1 MYGIVSKVLDE
12 SALPLCIAYEGMR
25 VDVKAI
31 PIRPRCPNGYVNI
44 AHNKA
49 TAENFLQRCI
59 DFYATP
65 IEPLLK
71 TNTPFIWLS

>member
-1 MYGIVSKVLDE
+1 MK
-12 SALPLCIAYEGMR
+12 SALPLCMAYEAMR

-44 AHNKA
+44 ARNKA
-49 TAENFLQRCI
+49 AGENFLQRRI

-71 TNTPFIWLS
+71 TNAPFI

>member
-1 MYGIVSKVLDE
+1 MK
-12 SALPLCIAYEGMR
+12 SALPLCIAYERMR
-25 VDVKAI
+25 VDVKTI
-31 PIRPRCPNGYVNI
+31 PIPPPCPNGYVNI
-44 AHNKA
+44 LHNKA
-49 TAENFLQRCI
+49 AAENFLQRFI

>member
-1 MYGIVSKVLDE
+1 MK
-12 SALPLCIAYEGMR
+12 SALPLCIVYEAMR

-31 PIRPRCPNGYVNI
+31 PIRPRCPNGYVNT

-49 TAENFLQRCI
+49 AAKNFLQRCI